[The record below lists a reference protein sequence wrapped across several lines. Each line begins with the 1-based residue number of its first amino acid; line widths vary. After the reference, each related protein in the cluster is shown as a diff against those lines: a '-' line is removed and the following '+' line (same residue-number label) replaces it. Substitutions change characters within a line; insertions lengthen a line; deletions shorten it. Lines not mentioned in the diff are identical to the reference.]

1 MKTQVLCIALIL
13 CFFAMPGFAQ
23 EKTKKQLKEEKK
35 LEKQKQIEELV
46 NAKTFVFN
54 ARTALPQGYKSI
66 NISTSSYF
74 MRFSPEMILSELPY
88 YGRAY
93 SGSGYGGE
101 SGIKFEAKPDEFKI
115 EKGKKNYNIS
125 AVVKANNDSYRI
137 SLTLGFEGS
146 GTLNV
151 TSNNRSS
158 ISYQGEVVAA
168 PVKTEGKE

>member
-1 MKTQVLCIALIL
+1 MKTQVTFIALIL
-13 CFFAMPGFAQ
+13 CLFAMPGFAQ

-35 LEKQKQIEELV
+35 LEKQKQIEEMV

-74 MRFSPEMILSELPY
+74 MRFNPDMILSELPY

-101 SGIKFEAKPDEFKI
+101 SGIKFEAKPEEFKI

-125 AVVKANNDSYRI
+125 AVVKANNDTYRI
-137 SLTLGFEGS
+137 SLTLGFEGT

-158 ISYQGEVVAA
+158 ISYHGEVAA
-168 PVKTEGKE
+168 PVKTEEKE

>member
-1 MKTQVLCIALIL
+1 MKKQVTLIALIL
-13 CFFAMPGFAQ
+13 CLFVMPGFAQ
-23 EKTKKQLKEEKK
+23 EKTKKQIKEEKK
-35 LEKQKQIEELV
+35 LEKQKQIEEMV
-46 NAKTFVFN
+46 NAKAFVFN

-66 NISTSSYF
+66 NISTNSYY

-93 SGSGYGGE
+93 SETGYGGE
-101 SGIKFEAKPDEFKI
+101 SGIKFEAKPEELKI
-115 EKGKKNYNIS
+115 EKGKKNYSIS
-125 AVVKANNDSYRI
+125 AVVKANNDTYRI

-158 ISYQGEVVAA
+158 ISYHGEIAP
-168 PVKTEGKE
+168 PVKTEVN

>member
-1 MKTQVLCIALIL
+1 MKKQVTLIALIL
-13 CFFAMPGFAQ
+13 CLFVMPGFAQ
-23 EKTKKQLKEEKK
+23 EKTKKQIKEEKK
-35 LEKQKQIEELV
+35 LEKQKQIEEMV
-46 NAKTFVFN
+46 NAKAFVFN

-66 NISTSSYF
+66 NISTNSYY

-93 SGSGYGGE
+93 SGTGYGGE
-101 SGIKFEAKPDEFKI
+101 SGIKFEAKPEELKI
-115 EKGKKNYNIS
+115 EKGKKNYSIS
-125 AVVKANNDSYRI
+125 AVVKANNDTYRI

-158 ISYQGEVVAA
+158 ISYHGVIAP
-168 PVKTEGKE
+168 PVKTEVN